1 MNIFELIQAKRSL
14 GRLFAERTPRPMS
27 TSRRGFLGTAFA
39 AAAAA
44 LSRPFAARG
53 QTTPAAPRTPAV
65 PAVSPTPAPPDPKA
79 EALAKLARERYGKF
93 LSAEE
98 LAMLDERCA
107 GIERRSQRLRA
118 VRLSNGDEPAAEFR
132 AGRL

>member
-1 MNIFELIQAKRSL
+1 M
-14 GRLFAERTPRPMS
+14 P

-44 LSRPFAARG
+44 ISRPFAARG
-53 QTTPAAPRTPAV
+53 QTTPAAPRTPAA
-65 PAVSPTPAPPDPKA
+65 PGPSPTPAPPDPKA

-98 LAMLDERCA
+98 LTMLDERCA

>member
-1 MNIFELIQAKRSL
+1 
-14 GRLFAERTPRPMS
+14 MS

-39 AAAAA
+39 AAAAT

-53 QTTPAAPRTPAV
+53 QTTPTPPPAPAA
-65 PAVSPTPAPPDPKA
+65 SPTPAPPDPKA

-93 LSAEE
+93 LTSEE
-98 LAMLDERCA
+98 LTMLDERCA

-118 VRLSNGDEPAAEFR
+118 VKLNNADEPVAEFR